1 MAEGDTVT
9 AVVPA
14 LDGNPAASF
23 VATCADGRLTV
34 TVDGSAPGWRVLL
47 VGADDVRDLDG
58 AVAEAVPGGVM
69 MTPLEGRRVITVH
82 PTH

>member
-1 MAEGDTVT
+1 
-9 AVVPA
+9 
-14 LDGNPAASF
+14 
-23 VATCADGRLTV
+23 
-34 TVDGSAPGWRVLL
+34 VLL